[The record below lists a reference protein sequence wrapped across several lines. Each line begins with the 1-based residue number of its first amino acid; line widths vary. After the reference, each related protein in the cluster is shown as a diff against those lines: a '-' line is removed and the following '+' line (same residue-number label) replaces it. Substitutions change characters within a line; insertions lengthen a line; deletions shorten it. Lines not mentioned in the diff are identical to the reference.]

1 MVPNQLF
8 GLTLSIALKFYASV
22 AKGLKLK
29 VKRYWG
35 IIATFVEVTGETM
48 VGGEFCAPPPKLP
61 PSFLIGL
68 KIIARNIYE

>member
-29 VKRYWG
+29 VKRFWG

-48 VGGEFCAPPPKLP
+48 AGGPFCAPLP
-61 PSFLIGL
+61 LNPHHPS
-68 KIIARNIYE
+68 

>member
-29 VKRYWG
+29 VKRFWG

-48 VGGEFCAPPPKLP
+48 VGGHFAPPPKLP

>member
-29 VKRYWG
+29 VKRFWG

-48 VGGEFCAPPPKLP
+48 VGGHFAPPPPPKPP
-61 PSFLIGL
+61 PSFLIEL
-68 KIIARNIYE
+68 KIEDSL